1 MAAYPL
7 HSSHRRKDIR
17 NWNGENLEVNTPHTL
32 TEELYS
38 GNTRQF
44 FLFQND
50 FLKVFPGNTYCRT
63 SSKRIEQYHTM
74 GTNC

>member
-32 TEELYS
+32 TEELVVTQD
-38 GNTRQF
+38 N
-44 FLFQND
+44 
-50 FLKVFPGNTYCRT
+50 
-63 SSKRIEQYHTM
+63 SSHSKMI
-74 GTNC
+74 